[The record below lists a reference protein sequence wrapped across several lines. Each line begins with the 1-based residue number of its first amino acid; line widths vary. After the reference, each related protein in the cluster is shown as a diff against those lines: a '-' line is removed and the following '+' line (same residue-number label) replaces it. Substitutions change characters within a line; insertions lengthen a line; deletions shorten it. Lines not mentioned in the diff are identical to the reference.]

1 MCLAVLSLTCTLEHF
16 CIGIDDRYWSFQFMT
31 RIRNKLF
38 LLLITSLK
46 TAKIKGALKSM
57 KNLKKYTTVIRRMLK
72 CFSDIQTESFSLRI

>member
-1 MCLAVLSLTCTLEHF
+1 MILSMQILKHHSKKAT
-16 CIGIDDRYWSFQFMT
+16 D
-31 RIRNKLF
+31 LF

-72 CFSDIQTESFSLRI
+72 CFSNIQTESFSLRI

>member
-1 MCLAVLSLTCTLEHF
+1 MILSMQTLKRHSKKAT
-16 CIGIDDRYWSFQFMT
+16 D
-31 RIRNKLF
+31 LF

>member
-1 MCLAVLSLTCTLEHF
+1 MILSMRTLKRHSMKAT
-16 CIGIDDRYWSFQFMT
+16 D
-31 RIRNKLF
+31 LF

-46 TAKIKGALKSM
+46 TAKIKDALKSM